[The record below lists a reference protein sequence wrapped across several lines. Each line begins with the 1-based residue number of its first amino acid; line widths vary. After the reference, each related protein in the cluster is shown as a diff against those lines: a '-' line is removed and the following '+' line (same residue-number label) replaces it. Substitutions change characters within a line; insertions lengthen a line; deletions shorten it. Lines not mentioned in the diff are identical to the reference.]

1 MELVKSVESVYNTV
15 LLRVRGMGLSAA
27 VCSGSVGGRTLERKP
42 SLEPK
47 PTEVTRVFA
56 RRPRLT
62 FVTLV
67 LSVLIILFFA
77 FVPPHTLMGKADVV
91 GYAICHR
98 IPDRSFVLGER
109 HFPLCARC
117 TGTFLGA
124 LVGLATMLLLGRRQ
138 AGRMPPAPVLVLLV
152 LFVGAWGFDGLNSY
166 MTLFPGGPH
175 LYEPQNWLRMTTGLL
190 NGLALSIFVFP
201 IFNFT
206 LWRNATRERVFKNV
220 WELLAI
226 LPVVGLL
233 VLAIQTEVDLLLY
246 PLALLSSAGV
256 VVMLVMINSM
266 IAAVVLSRE
275 GYAQSLPEA
284 LVPVTAGLA
293 LAILMMTAMVAL
305 RAYLSL
311 TMGLPF

>member
-1 MELVKSVESVYNTV
+1 ML
-15 LLRVRGMGLSAA
+15 
-27 VCSGSVGGRTLERKP
+27 

-47 PTEVTRVFA
+47 PTEVTRIFV

-62 FVTLV
+62 FVVMV
-67 LSVLIILFFA
+67 LSVLIIFFFA
-77 FVPPHTLMGKADVV
+77 FVPPHTLLGKADVV

-98 IPDRSFVLGER
+98 IPERSFPLGDR

-124 LVGLATMLLLGRRQ
+124 LVGIGAMLLMGRRR
-138 AGRMPPAPVLVLLV
+138 AGRLPPASVLVILV

-166 MTLFPGGPH
+166 VTLFPGGPN

-206 LWRNATRERVFKNV
+206 LWRDAKRERVIKNV

-226 LPVVGLL
+226 MPVVVLL
-233 VLAIQTEVDLLLY
+233 VLAVQSGVDLVLY
-246 PLALLSSAGV
+246 PLAVLSSVGV
-256 VVMLVMINSM
+256 VVMLIMINSM
-266 IAAVVLSRE
+266 IASVVLGRE
-275 GYAQSLPEA
+275 GYAQTWSEA
-284 LVPVTAGLA
+284 LVPLTAGLA

-305 RAYLSL
+305 RAYL
-311 TMGLPF
+311 TFTYGLPF